1 MTDSDE
7 KLQQRYRDLA
17 REEPPRALDDAILA
31 ASRRS
36 LTKTSLSRRWAA
48 PVSIAAVLVL
58 AFGVTFEM
66 QHEEPGIEYTE
77 PLKRATPPPPTL
89 PAQARAPAAPPP
101 APKPQ
106 VARPK
111 ASPQMAVRPAPAA
124 QEPQPFP
131 ESFSANVAPQAPAP
145 AAVQPV
151 PAAPADKLQGASM
164 PPVSAASSS
173 VAARASM
180 AAPRAKAEMAD
191 AAQTPARTLAA
202 PSETERELERI
213 ARLREAGH
221 HEEADKALD
230 DFKRKYPDF
239 RIPEAMWSRVK
250 PR

>member
-36 LTKTSLSRRWAA
+36 LTKTSLARRWAA

-58 AFGVTFEM
+58 AFGVTLEM

-89 PAQARAPAAPPP
+89 PAEARAPAAPSP
-101 APKPQ
+101 AQKPQ
-106 VARPK
+106 VALRK
-111 ASPQMAVRPAPAA
+111 ASPQMAVRPAA

-151 PAAPADKLQGASM
+151 PAAPADKPQGAIM
-164 PPVSAASSS
+164 PPVPAASAS

-213 ARLREAGH
+213 ARLREAGR